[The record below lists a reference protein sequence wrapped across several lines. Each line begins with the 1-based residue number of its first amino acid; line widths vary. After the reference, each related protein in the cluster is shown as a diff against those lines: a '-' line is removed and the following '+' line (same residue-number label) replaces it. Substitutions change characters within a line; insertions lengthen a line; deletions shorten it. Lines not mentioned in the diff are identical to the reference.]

1 MARLSVNMILGKKEK
16 TKNIFYEDNPYR
28 YSKSEIGEGNSR
40 FPYKSENLASY
51 KTSRDFEQA
60 VGRLYKGQNTLVL
73 RRK

>member
-51 KTSRDFEQA
+51 KTSRDF
-60 VGRLYKGQNTLVL
+60 
-73 RRK
+73 